1 MPVFCSR
8 GAWRL
13 CSSFSLPSIYAPGL
27 CYLVTRDNQG
37 VEKMLF
43 KK

>member
-1 MPVFCSR
+1 MPVYFLSLDAR
-8 GAWRL
+8 RL
-13 CSSFSLPSIYAPGL
+13 CSSIPCPVFMCWV
-27 CYLVTRDNQG
+27 CYLVTRDNWR